1 MNHYNRDI
9 DSVNHQGR
17 RVNLLK
23 RLSVGLPPEIE
34 QLVIRLRKTDEYCM
48 WSYADSLRML
58 MKAGAEKVQDEQGKA
73 V

>member
-48 WSYADSLRML
+48 CSYADILRML